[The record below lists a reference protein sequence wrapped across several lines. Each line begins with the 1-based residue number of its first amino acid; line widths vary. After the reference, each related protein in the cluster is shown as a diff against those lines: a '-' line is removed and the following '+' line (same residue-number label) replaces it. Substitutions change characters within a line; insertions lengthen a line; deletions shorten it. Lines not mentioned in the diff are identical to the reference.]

1 MFYLIETKDQLDKFS
16 EYNLDRC
23 FLEVIHFNPQCHH
36 LISPVSLVYL
46 KPFRSRAGFI
56 FCIDHTEGFKLD
68 IDDVWSLISKKT
80 NQIFVNDGKKAFAY
94 PLPHDRVFCLKTAK
108 YLMSEEI
115 YDESKYNTAA
125 HSYFY
130 QRYPLRQDINR
141 LIPISKH
148 YEKCENMFKDVK
160 LKDEWFKYKYFR
172 FYNHI
177 GNYVFSEIERQGI
190 TIDKA
195 KLDEHFKL
203 KNDSFSIDD
212 NGKIYTQYNL
222 FTQTGRPS
230 NKFNGINFAGMEKSS
245 GTREFIIPGND
256 VLVEFDYSS
265 YHLRILCEIIGFEFE
280 DDDIHTSL
288 AKLYFDTDTITEE
301 QYDISKGITFKI
313 IYTDTP
319 FNDYEKIPFISKV
332 REFKD
337 DQWKVFQDKGF
348 VESWISKRPIR
359 NINNKTQILPYLLQ
373 NYETERNILI
383 LNDLVSYLQFK
394 KTKLILYT
402 YDSFLFDYAKSD
414 SKSTLKEIEEILE
427 QGGYKTSCT
436 YGSNYAAMKLI

>member
-1 MFYLIETKDQLDKFS
+1 M
-16 EYNLDRC
+16 
-23 FLEVIHFNPQCHH
+23 
-36 LISPVSLVYL
+36 
-46 KPFRSRAGFI
+46 
-56 FCIDHTEGFKLD
+56 
-68 IDDVWSLISKKT
+68 
-80 NQIFVNDGKKAFAY
+80 NDGKKAFAY

-160 LKDEWFKYKYFR
+160 LKDEWFKSRYFR
-172 FYNHI
+172 FYNQI
-177 GNYVFSEIERQGI
+177 GNYVFSEIECQGI
-190 TIDKA
+190 TIDKS

-203 KNDSFSIDD
+203 KNESFSIDD

-245 GTREFIIPGND
+245 GTREFIVSDND

-265 YHLRILCEIIGFEFE
+265 YHLRILCEIIGFEFG

-288 AKLYFDTDTITEE
+288 AKLYFDTDVITEE

-319 FNDYEKIPFISKV
+319 FNDYEKIPFINKV
-332 REFKD
+332 RKFKD

-383 LNDLVSYLQFK
+383 LNDLVSYLQSK

-414 SKSTLKEIEEILE
+414 SKSTLKEIAEILE

>member
-1 MFYLIETKDQLDKFS
+1 MFYLIESKEQLDKFS

-36 LISPVSLVYL
+36 NLSPVSLVYL

-108 YLMSEEI
+108 YLMSEDT

-160 LKDEWFKYKYFR
+160 LKDEWFKSKYFR

-190 TIDKA
+190 TIDKSN
-195 KLDEHFKL
+195 LDEHFKL

-230 NKFNGINFAGMEKSS
+230 NKFNGINFAGMDKSNGS
-245 GTREFIIPGND
+245 REFIVPGND
-256 VLVEFDYSS
+256 MLIEFDYSS

-280 DDDIHTSL
+280 EDDIHTSL
-288 AKLYFDTDTITEE
+288 AKLYFDTDIITDE
-301 QYDISKGITFKI
+301 QYEISKGITFKI
-313 IYTDTP
+313 IYTEAP
-319 FNDYEKIPFISKV
+319 FKDYEKIPFIARV

-337 DQWKVFQDKGF
+337 ESWETFQNKGY
-348 VESWISKRPIR
+348 VESWISKRPIT
-359 NINNKTQILPYLLQ
+359 NISNKTKILPYLLQ

-383 LNDLVSYLQFK
+383 LNDLVSYLQSK

-402 YDSFLFDYAKSD
+402 YDSFLFDYDKSD
-414 SKSTLKEIEEILE
+414 SKATLHEIETILE
-427 QGGYKTSCT
+427 QGGFKTSCT
-436 YGSNYAAMKLI
+436 YGKNYATMQSV